1 MLSIQQLSQE
11 VGIAVDTL
19 RIWERRYGFPRPT
32 RDSRGHR
39 RYPENQR
46 ETLRTVKKLQALG
59 YRPSRIFALSPEDR
73 LRLLEQQNSPADP
86 AGLEAEKNLI
96 LAGSLAKLES
106 RLRRYHEQ
114 KGVEELIFERLLP
127 ITQIMG
133 THWND
138 GTLSIARE
146 HMLSDLIS
154 DLLKEKLL
162 QPQTTASNPAI
173 LFLTLS
179 GERHKLGLLMAAALF
194 QRAGARCLLIQ
205 EELPPSEIPQTAQD
219 TNCAAVA
226 LSFSNHYPT
235 RQAKKDLANLRNA
248 LDPKIKLI
256 AGGQALKNNFILPG
270 LIFCTDL
277 RKIPDIYQRELAG

>member
-1 MLSIQQLSQE
+1 MLTIQQLSQE
-11 VGIAVDTL
+11 VSIAVDTL
-19 RIWERRYGFPRPT
+19 RIWERRYGFPRPS

-46 ETLRTVKKLQALG
+46 EALRTVKKLQNLG
-59 YRPSRIFALSPEDR
+59 YRPSRIFALSPADR
-73 LRLLEQQNSPADP
+73 LRLLEQQNPPADP
-86 AGLEAEKNLI
+86 DLETETNLI
-96 LAGSLAKLES
+96 LAGSLATLTA
-106 RLRRYHEQ
+106 RLRRYLEQ
-114 KGVEELIFERLLP
+114 KGLEELILERLLP

-133 THWND
+133 AHWND

-154 DLLKEKLL
+154 DLLKEQLL
-162 QPQTTASNPAI
+162 EPQPASSNPAI

-194 QRAGARCLLIQ
+194 HRAGARCLLIQ
-205 EELPPSEIPQTAQD
+205 EEMPLSEIPPTAQD
-219 TNCAAVA
+219 NNCTAVA
-226 LSFSNHYPT
+226 LSFSSHYPA

-256 AGGQALKNNFILPG
+256 AGGQALKNNFIMPG